1 MHYGQHAVL
10 ELESEMSKK
19 GSFDMIMKNMD
30 ADRAT
35 KILAKSLYRELRG
48 NGFSNKD
55 IVNFSKEMVEC
66 IAREVNEEPSAEV
79 SSEKDRLLIG

>member
-1 MHYGQHAVL
+1 
-10 ELESEMSKK
+10 MSKK